1 MKNKNLDF
9 NKRLKE
15 LRSEVILE
23 IKKVL
28 KTNKVNFNFNN
39 NDLDSIFVIWFSDW
53 SSEPV
58 ECEVRNLTIDENDN
72 VYITMFDKESGE
84 IITNDSQYNFC
95 VECVEYLIQMY
106 EYIEGDVQERKEK
119 DKLAYK

>member
-1 MKNKNLDF
+1 MENKNLDF
-9 NKRLKE
+9 NKKLKE

-53 SSEPV
+53 SSEAI
-58 ECEVRNLTIDENDN
+58 ECEVRNLTIDENNN
-72 VYITMFDKESGE
+72 VYITMYDINSGE
-84 IITNDSQYNFC
+84 TITSDSQYNFC
-95 VECVEYLIQMY
+95 VECVEYMILMY
-106 EYIEGDVQERKEK
+106 EYIKNHTLNE
-119 DKLAYK
+119 